1 MPRLKEVSDSGKI
14 YYAISNYQ
22 AKKDELEGGDITKF
36 MEDDLLT
43 EDQNTLK
50 NQKNFLKEPKK
61 KDYKKEEDYY
71 EVLYNYENNMP
82 EEQYRINVNQKYR
95 GFLKEPNWD
104 TMRNDIGY
112 FDGTGAQL
120 LFEKAARKSFYIPIH
135 MTKGYFHSYIN
146 KKRLS
151 MPSDDHGHYMHL
163 REDGETV
170 DFRVRKEGVSTE
182 EFFDTAK
189 ESWKSFRQIM
199 KSIVL

>member
-1 MPRLKEVSDSGKI
+1 
-14 YYAISNYQ
+14 
-22 AKKDELEGGDITKF
+22 
-36 MEDDLLT
+36 
-43 EDQNTLK
+43 
-50 NQKNFLKEPKK
+50 
-61 KDYKKEEDYY
+61 
-71 EVLYNYENNMP
+71 MP

-182 EFFDTAK
+182 EFFRYSKGKLEKLSSNHEEHRALGDHLVDFTRGK
-189 ESWKSFRQIM
+189 DD
-199 KSIVL
+199 